1 MQRKLCLL
9 LALLL
14 LLPAAAL
21 ADVVISEVMASNG
34 VYEDGES
41 YDWVE
46 LHNDGRSA
54 VDLSGWYLSDGKKN
68 LQKFT
73 FPEGTR
79 LKAARG

>member
-9 LALLL
+9 LALML

-34 VYEDGES
+34 VYENGES

-46 LHNDGRSA
+46 LLNDGSKT
-54 VDLSGWYLSDGKKN
+54 VDLSGWHLSDGKKN
-68 LQKFT
+68 LEK
-73 FPEGTR
+73 
-79 LKAARG
+79 